1 MVDVLSA
8 VLPNCTDGRP
18 TEKST
23 KLLRFGRKNGTSVNP
38 ISPGLAET
46 KLITF
51 DFFHHLGKDAVSHY
65 IIKPLGSTLFYRFA
79 IYPTRSTLI
88 LDILAL
94 RYIAK
99 EGAD

>member
-8 VLPNCTDGRP
+8 ALPNCADGGP

-38 ISPGLAET
+38 ISPGLAES
-46 KLITF
+46 KLINF
-51 DFFHHLGKDAVSHY
+51 DFFHHLGKDAVSY
-65 IIKPLGSTLFYRFA
+65 CIIKPLGSILFYRFA
-79 IYPTRSTLI
+79 IYPTRSAFV